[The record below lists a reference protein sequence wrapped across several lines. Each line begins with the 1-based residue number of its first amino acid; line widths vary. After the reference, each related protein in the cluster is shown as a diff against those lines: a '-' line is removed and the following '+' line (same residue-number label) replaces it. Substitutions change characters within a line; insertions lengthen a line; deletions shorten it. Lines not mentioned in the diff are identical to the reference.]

1 MCSREKF
8 LNTGVLELVESVLG
22 VMGRALVALVVG
34 LEALVVRIWLMLVV
48 ENVVVDGIGKDL
60 I

>member
-1 MCSREKF
+1 M
-8 LNTGVLELVESVLG
+8 LELVESVLG

>member
-1 MCSREKF
+1 M
-8 LNTGVLELVESVLG
+8 LELVESVLG
-22 VMGRALVALVVG
+22 VMGRALVALVEG
-34 LEALVVRIWLMLVV
+34 LEALVVMIWLMLVV